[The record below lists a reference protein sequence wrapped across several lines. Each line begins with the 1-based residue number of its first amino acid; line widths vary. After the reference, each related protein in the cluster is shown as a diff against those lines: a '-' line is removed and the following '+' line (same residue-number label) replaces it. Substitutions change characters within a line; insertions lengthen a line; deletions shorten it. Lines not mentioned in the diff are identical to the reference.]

1 MVIDISSLYIEG
13 IFYWEE
19 IMATSKKQKKH
30 KKQIAA
36 NRRNAKKSTGP
47 RTARGKA
54 VSSRNAVKH
63 GLYCRDLIID
73 SPKLK
78 EDPAEY
84 NNLLKSLFDDLR
96 PKGKIQ
102 KALVHIIAECLW
114 RQERALNAEI
124 MIINRQLEQLNRHA
138 SDNEL
143 LKKYMIDPEFPLEP
157 SQLASREFRDLMDYI
172 GWELIPHQSAYDGC
186 MGMEVTLDNKMH
198 RALRLFLYLKNK
210 PKSKAPGKIC
220 KSALKILG
228 VSNPFHRN

>member
-1 MVIDISSLYIEG
+1 
-13 IFYWEE
+13 
-19 IMATSKKQKKH
+19 MATS

-84 NNLLKSLFDDLR
+84 QNLLESLFDDLR

-114 RQERALNAEI
+114 RQERALNAET
-124 MIINRQLEQLNRHA
+124 MIINRQLEQLNRHT
-138 SDNEL
+138 SENEL
-143 LKKYMIDPEFPLEP
+143 LKKYMSDPEFLLDP
-157 SQLASREFRDLMDYI
+157 SQLASREFRDMMDYI
-172 GWELIPHQSAYDGC
+172 KIELIPHQSAYDGC
-186 MGMEVTLDNKMH
+186 MGMEMALDNKLH
-198 RALRLFLYLKNK
+198 RALRLFMHLKESR
-210 PKSKAPGKIC
+210 KSKAPK
-220 KSALKILG
+220 KKRLKA
-228 VSNPFHRN
+228 S